1 MIDKV
6 WTAPVNTIPSEIHDA
21 KPRPKLT
28 IKEQIEYM
36 RDVKGIKF
44 EIVNEQQAEQF
55 LSTNNYYFKIKAFSK
70 NFSTYKN
77 GSDAGKYFNL
87 DFAYLQELST
97 LDMYLREIILSITL
111 DIEHFLKVRL
121 LRDISENE
129 KEDGYAIVEEFLSW
143 QPSVKEDIN
152 KKSKDSYCEDLI
164 NKYQRHF
171 PVWAFVEVLSF
182 GDLINFCD
190 CYYKKYPAKD
200 IQIGNLR
207 IVKFLRNAAAHNN
220 CLINNLADN
229 TSRHFTQN
237 RIANA
242 YVASIDGISAKTR
255 DKKMGNRTVHDF
267 VVMLCC
273 FENIVTSEGVKKYTI
288 QKLQRLFNERFT
300 RHKEYF
306 SENMLLRSN
315 YEFVKKVID
324 KIAETC
330 V

>member
-1 MIDKV
+1 M
-6 WTAPVNTIPSEIHDA
+6 
-21 KPRPKLT
+21 
-28 IKEQIEYM
+28 
-36 RDVKGIKF
+36 
-44 EIVNEQQAEQF
+44 
-55 LSTNNYYFKIKAFSK
+55 
-70 NFSTYKN
+70 
-77 GSDAGKYFNL
+77 
-87 DFAYLQELST
+87 
-97 LDMYLREIILSITL
+97 
-111 DIEHFLKVRL
+111 
-121 LRDISENE
+121 
-129 KEDGYAIVEEFLSW
+129 
-143 QPSVKEDIN
+143 
-152 KKSKDSYCEDLI
+152 
-164 NKYQRHF
+164 
-171 PVWAFVEVLSF
+171 
-182 GDLINFCD
+182 
-190 CYYKKYPAKD
+190 
-200 IQIGNLR
+200 
-207 IVKFLRNAAAHNN
+207 
-220 CLINNLADN
+220 INNLADN